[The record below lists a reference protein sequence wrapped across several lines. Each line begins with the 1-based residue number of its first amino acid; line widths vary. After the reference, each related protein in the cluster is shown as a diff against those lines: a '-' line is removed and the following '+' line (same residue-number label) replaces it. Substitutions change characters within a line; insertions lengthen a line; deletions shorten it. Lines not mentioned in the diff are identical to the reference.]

1 MAPSSSRLRFGE
13 PISVRV
19 ERQRSLK
26 VRVSSDGVL
35 VMISFFKFVNAS
47 KQNSWSFKH
56 SSTLISSMFDFR
68 SLFKSLTLSNELDLI
83 FSLIPFSLPL
93 SLNFALNV
101 KCLMFG
107 RPIRV

>member
-1 MAPSSSRLRFGE
+1 MTPSSSRLRFGD
-13 PISVRV
+13 PVRV
-19 ERQRSLK
+19 RIERQMSLK
-26 VRVSSDGVL
+26 VRVSRDGVP
-35 VMISFFKFVNAS
+35 VIISFFRFVNAS

-56 SSTLISSMFDFR
+56 SSTLISRIFDFR
-68 SLFKSLTLSNELDLI
+68 SVFKSLKLSSDLDLI
-83 FSLIPFSLPL
+83 FSLMPFSLPL